1 MNARSIWDKTKEVVG
16 EGLDT
21 VTGKA
26 VIRDIGRFAQESDA
40 INTAIVTRIYEI
52 LDRQKILEHSNEI
65 ANSRHSVTRGLVIAS
80 LAFNVVLLAALV
92 LLLARLR

>member
-1 MNARSIWDKTKEVVG
+1 MDAKDIWGKAKDVVG

-26 VIRDIGRFAQESDA
+26 VLREVGRFAQESDA

-52 LDRQKILEHSNEI
+52 LDSQKKLEMANESVK
-65 ANSRHSVTRGLVIAS
+65 SRHRMTRRLVIAS
-80 LAFNVVLLAALV
+80 LVLDIVLLFALA
-92 LLLARLR
+92 LLFARLR